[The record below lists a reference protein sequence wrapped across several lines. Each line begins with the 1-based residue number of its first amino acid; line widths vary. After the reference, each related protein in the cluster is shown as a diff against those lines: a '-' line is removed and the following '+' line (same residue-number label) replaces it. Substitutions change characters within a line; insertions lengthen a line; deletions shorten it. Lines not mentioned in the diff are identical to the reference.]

1 MFWQPL
7 SVESWIGMR
16 RGSLSDTKD
25 TVNTII
31 EDVKTNGDAVLFAL
45 TEKFDLTIRNLIRSV
60 SRRRRSML
68 PMIWLRPNWCRH

>member
-16 RGSLSDTKD
+16 RGSLSDVKD

-45 TEKFDLTIRNLIRSV
+45 TEKFDHQKLDSLRIPQEEI
-60 SRRRRSML
+60 L
-68 PMIWLRPNWCRH
+68 PMIRLCPNWCRH

>member
-16 RGSLSDTKD
+16 RGSLSDVKD

-31 EDVKTNGDAVLFAL
+31 EDVKTNGDAALFAL
-45 TEKFDLTIRNLIRSV
+45 LKRFILQKFPPFRF
-60 SRRRRSML
+60 
-68 PMIWLRPNWCRH
+68 PG